1 MVSIQVDDIISR
13 VLSSDNTSD
22 TTNYPE
28 IDFTHDKFEFNN
40 INDDLEDEVIFGGGY
55 YIGEDK
61 SVHGNNP
68 NEDTFVS
75 NEDTFAIETKSTEN
89 GGKSSQA
96 SSLVAPTVSTADHG
110 SNNSCEDV
118 TSDSST
124 LCPES
129 VSPDQLNKKY
139 NEKVRE
145 LIQEQNQ
152 YLQDLNVLRRIFVV
166 LFKRCCH
173 LFGIKLNSSE
183 SEEMSDEIEN
193 MFGKSHL
200 KFSKSPLE

>member
-1 MVSIQVDDIISR
+1 MVSIQVDDIISK

-22 TTNYPE
+22 PTNYPE
-28 IDFTHDKFEFNN
+28 IDFTHDNFEFNN
-40 INDDLEDEVIFGGGY
+40 VNDDLEDEVIFGEGY

-61 SVHGNNP
+61 SVHGNNQ

-75 NEDTFAIETKSTEN
+75 NEDTFVIETRSTEN
-89 GGKSSQA
+89 GGKSFQA
-96 SSLVAPTVSTADHG
+96 SSLTLAPTVSRAGNG

-129 VSPDQLNKKY
+129 MSPDQLNKKY

-173 LFGIKLNSSE
+173 LFGIKLNSCE
-183 SEEMSDEIEN
+183 SEEMSDEIEH
-193 MFGKSHL
+193 MFGKSY
-200 KFSKSPLE
+200 